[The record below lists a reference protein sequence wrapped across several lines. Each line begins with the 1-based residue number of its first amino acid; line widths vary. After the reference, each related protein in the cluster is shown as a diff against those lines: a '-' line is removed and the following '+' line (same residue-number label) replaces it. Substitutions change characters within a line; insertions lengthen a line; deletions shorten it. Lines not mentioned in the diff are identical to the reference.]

1 MMGEGGRAAPRGA
14 ASSSASSAREEEEL
28 PMMPLAQVEV
38 P

>member
-14 ASSSASSAREEEEL
+14 ASSSASSVREEEEL